1 MQTGRLFCFF
11 VGMTRWKKTQYIA
24 LLICAAWLLM
34 FQAVYCVF
42 GIVNAY
48 SHPVALD
55 FLDLLGYI
63 AMFLTVIVS
72 LFTISASVRRLRQA
86 HELS

>member
-1 MQTGRLFCFF
+1 MTG
-11 VGMTRWKKTQYIA
+11 WKKTRYIA
-24 LLICAAWLLM
+24 LLLCATWLLM
-34 FQAVYCVF
+34 LQVVYCVF
-42 GIVNAY
+42 GIVNAR

-72 LFTISASVRRLRQA
+72 LFTISTILKKLKQLRV
-86 HELS
+86 ESTD